1 MPKYIIQ
8 KTLYGFN
15 YYYDSFYR
23 KWEGLIENAY
33 PMELS
38 EAQEIARSL
47 SRAFPDQ
54 QVTVKTIKTKK
65 CNPLNK
71 LP

>member
-38 EAQEIARSL
+38 EAQEIASRF
-47 SRAFPDQ
+47 SRAFPTENIL
-54 QVTVKTIKTKK
+54 VKPVKTK
-65 CNPLNK
+65 NNGSK
-71 LP
+71 LKN